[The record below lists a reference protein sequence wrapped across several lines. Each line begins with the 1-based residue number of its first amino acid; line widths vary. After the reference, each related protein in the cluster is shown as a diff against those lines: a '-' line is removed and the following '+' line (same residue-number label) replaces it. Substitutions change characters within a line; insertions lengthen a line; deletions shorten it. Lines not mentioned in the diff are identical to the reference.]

1 MTSPNPSQFFVFST
15 RLLQGQQCRALTAFL
30 HLTWLCLLIFPE
42 TPSLQALDL
51 LAAFLPTPSISHFS
65 SPYPGALGDTGH
77 FPRGLS
83 SIFFLPWCISSR
95 SLRVAPVLITVSWP
109 WYLACRKGS
118 GKLQK
123 ETSSPSLIFPPP
135 HFSPADPRACGGISC
150 SLLCLSVLSVLP
162 VSVHAL
168 SPITG

>member
-1 MTSPNPSQFFVFST
+1 MLSLPSCTSPGSASSFSPKRHHSKPWT
-15 RLLQGQQCRALTAFL
+15 CLLPAYQHLTYHTFHHPTLERLVTLPIFPGACLLSSFCLVHKQQESESHSSFDHCCPGLGTWLAERAL
-30 HLTWLCLLIFPE
+30 E
-42 TPSLQALDL
+42 
-51 LAAFLPTPSISHFS
+51 
-65 SPYPGALGDTGH
+65 
-77 FPRGLS
+77 
-83 SIFFLPWCISSR
+83 
-95 SLRVAPVLITVSWP
+95 
-109 WYLACRKGS
+109 
-118 GKLQK
+118 KLQK